1 MQLRSEAIH
10 RLLSISIEVQLRE
23 EEGPLSKDEISTR
36 HARRSSSNFS
46 YYSLESNEYASVR
59 LKHTRRRQ
67 FKQLAPHFT

>member
-1 MQLRSEAIH
+1 MALRGEAIH
-10 RLLSISIEVQLRE
+10 RLLSISIEAQLR